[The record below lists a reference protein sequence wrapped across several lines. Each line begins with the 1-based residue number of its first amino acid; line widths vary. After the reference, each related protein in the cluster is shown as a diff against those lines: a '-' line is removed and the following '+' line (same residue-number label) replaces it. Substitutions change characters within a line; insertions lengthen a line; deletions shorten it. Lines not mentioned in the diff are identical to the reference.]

1 MCTILT
7 SENEFQYSP
16 SLWQIFRGAISSQ
29 QETQLG
35 QSRTGSH
42 RVEQIPR
49 TFSSGIDKFVRS
61 SSNPNDRLGRSIS
74 NSVDLPAKPEFLPFI
89 ASRITQPGPRR
100 QIRICVAFCFLAFC
114 LSTICTGG
122 LAVFIYPTWWLCVV
136 AWIFSAIPV
145 IASYTASLTG
155 KRFWIWMTCITC
167 LINGFVAIAILCVVM
182 TQVSEGVENCKIHL
196 ACSEADHQAYIVQHR
211 AIITA
216 VVTLYGISCVVCNGV
231 AMVYSFFLGRK
242 CRRQPANWLTSTTLS
257 KRITARASSAITG
270 PQISVASTSI
280 V

>member
-1 MCTILT
+1 M
-7 SENEFQYSP
+7 
-16 SLWQIFRGAISSQ
+16 SLEPEIEDVHNINIRKMNSSTRRVCGNFFRGAISSQ

-42 RVEQIPR
+42 RVEPIPR
-49 TFSSGIDKFVRS
+49 TFSSGIEKFGRS

-145 IASYTASLTG
+145 GIAH
-155 KRFWIWMTCITC
+155 R
-167 LINGFVAIAILCVVM
+167 
-182 TQVSEGVENCKIHL
+182 
-196 ACSEADHQAYIVQHR
+196 EALLDMDD
-211 AIITA
+211 
-216 VVTLYGISCVVCNGV
+216 LYYMSH
-231 AMVYSFFLGRK
+231 
-242 CRRQPANWLTSTTLS
+242 
-257 KRITARASSAITG
+257 
-270 PQISVASTSI
+270 
-280 V
+280 